1 MDDVKFQPRAGIL
14 RHWDTLIG
22 PGATP
27 AEQAL
32 ILGVTLAATAL
43 VALYALAQGVSWT
56 IWGWL
61 AALLLALDLFGGV
74 VANGT
79 HAARRWYHRPG
90 QTRRDHFVFVAV
102 HLAQIA
108 IFGIAFL
115 PGDWM
120 FVGVSYAYLL
130 IAAIIALNV
139 PEMLVR
145 PITYAL
151 YVGALLLT
159 LYVLTP
165 APPGMEWFLPILY
178 FKLIVS
184 HLGMKG

>member
-1 MDDVKFQPRAGIL
+1 MDDLQPRPGLL

-22 PGATP
+22 PGATGG
-27 AEQAL
+27 EQAL
-32 ILGVTLAATAL
+32 ILGVTLAATL
-43 VALYALAQGVSWT
+43 GVAAYALTRELGWT
-56 IWGWL
+56 IWQWL

-79 HAARRWYHRPG
+79 KAARRWYHRPG
-90 QTRRDHFVFVAV
+90 QTRRDHFAFVAV
-102 HLAQIA
+102 HLAQIV

-115 PGDWM
+115 PGDWT

-130 IAAIIALNV
+130 IAAVIALSV
-139 PEMLVR
+139 PETLLR

-165 APPGMEWFLPILY
+165 APPGLEWFLPILY